1 MNCSLPRHPAIALLP
16 LLLLS
21 ACGGDATKDKPAGP
35 EAPVAK
41 VVPHAMT
48 EHGQVRNDDYY
59 WMRLSDAQK
68 EAETPD
74 AQTRDVLDHLKAEN
88 DYRKAMLAHTDTL
101 QKELFDEMVGRIKQ
115 DDSSV
120 PYKYHGYLYY
130 SRFETGQDYELQ
142 CRKKGDANGKEEIM
156 LNVPELAKGHAY
168 YQIGGTEVSPDNKLL
183 AYAVD
188 TVSRRIYS
196 VHFKDLT
203 TGEMLADKLED
214 VDGGVTWANDNRTVF
229 YTVQEPTTLRSY
241 RIYKHVLGTPQSA
254 DALVYEETD
263 EMFNVF
269 VGKTKSEQYI
279 VIGSNETLTSEY
291 RVLDANTPNGSFRIV
306 QPRIVGLEYDLDH
319 FGDHFYI
326 HTNLDAPNFRLM
338 RTPVN
343 ATTKENWTEVI
354 PHRTDVFLGGIEIFR
369 DFLVLSER
377 KNGLLQIRMKRWDDK
392 ADEYMTFQDP
402 AYAAYI
408 GYNPEFNTDLLR
420 YYYTSM
426 TTPGTQ
432 YDYNM
437 VTKERTLLKQQEV
450 LGGRFKVEN
459 YTSERLWA
467 TATDGT
473 KVPISIVYRNG
484 LKKDGKNPLLLYGY
498 GSYGNSMDAS
508 FSSARLSLLDRG
520 FVFALAHIRGGQE
533 MGRHWYEDG
542 KLLKKKN
549 TFTDFIDCGKFLV
562 QEGFT
567 TPEHLYCQGGSAGGL
582 LVGAVVNMAPELF
595 HGAVAD
601 VPFVDVVST
610 MWDESIPLTTG
621 EFNEWG
627 NPKDTTY
634 YEYIRSY
641 SPYDNVVAQD
651 YPHMLVITG
660 FWDSQVQYWEPAK
673 WVAKLRATKTGDEK
687 LLMYCNMDV
696 GHGGASGRFEQFK
709 ETALVYAFLLDLEGI
724 TK

>member
-1 MNCSLPRHPAIALLP
+1 MNTSLLRRTAIALLP
-16 LLLLS
+16 LLVLS
-21 ACGGDATKDKPAGP
+21 ACGGDAAKDKPAGP
-35 EAPVAK
+35 AAPVAK
-41 VVPHAMT
+41 VVPHAMS
-48 EHGQVRNDDYY
+48 EHGQVRNDDYF

-68 EAETPD
+68 EADVPD
-74 AQTRDVLDHLKAEN
+74 AQTQDVLDYLNAENAYLKAT
-88 DYRKAMLAHTDTL
+88 MAHTDTL
-101 QKELFDEMVGRIKQ
+101 QKQLFDEMVARIKQ

-120 PYKYHGYLYY
+120 PYKRNGYLYY
-130 SRFETGQDYELQ
+130 TRFEAGQDYPLH
-142 CRKKGDANGKEEIM
+142 CRKKGDANGTEEIM
-156 LNVPELAKGHAY
+156 LNEPEMAKGFAY
-168 YQIGGTEVSPDNKLL
+168 YQVGGTEVSTNNQLL

-188 TVSRRIYS
+188 TVSRREYT
-196 VHFKDLT
+196 VYFKDLG
-203 TGEMLADKLED
+203 TGKLLADRLNE
-214 VDGGVTWANDNRTVF
+214 VDGGVTWANDNKTVF
-229 YTVQEPTTLRSY
+229 YTKQDPVTLRSFQ
-241 RIYKHVLGTPQSA
+241 IYKHILGTPQSA

-263 EMFNVF
+263 ETFNTY

-279 VIGSNETLTSEY
+279 VIGSRETLTTEY
-291 RVLDANTPNGSFRIV
+291 RVLDANTPNGQFRVV
-306 QPRIVGLEYDLDH
+306 QPRVVGLEYDLDH
-319 FGDHFYI
+319 YGDHFYI
-326 HTNLDAPNFRLM
+326 RTNLDAPNFRLM
-338 RTPVN
+338 RTPVK
-343 ATTKENWTEVI
+343 ATTTDNWTEVI
-354 PHRTDVFLGGIEIFR
+354 PHRSDVFLSGIEIFR

-377 KNGLLQIRMKRWDDK
+377 KNGLLQIRMKRWDNK
-392 ADEYMTFQDP
+392 ADEYMQFQDP

-408 GYNPEFNTDLLR
+408 AYNPDFNTDLLR

-450 LGGRFKVEN
+450 LGGKFKVEN

-473 KVPISIVYRNG
+473 KVPVSIVYRKG
-484 LKKDGKNPLLLYGY
+484 MKKDGKNPLLLYGY
-498 GSYGNSMDAS
+498 GSYGANMDAS
-508 FSSARLSLLDRG
+508 FSTTRLSLLDRG
-520 FVFALAHIRGGQE
+520 FVYAIAHIRGGQE
-533 MGRHWYEDG
+533 MGRHWYENG

-562 QEGFT
+562 AEGYT
-567 TPEHLYCQGGSAGGL
+567 SPEHLYCQGGSAGGL
-582 LVGAVVNMAPELF
+582 LMGAVVNMAPELF

-627 NPKDTTY
+627 NPQDTTY
-634 YEYIRSY
+634 YDYIRSY

-651 YPHMLVITG
+651 YPHLLVVTG
-660 FWDSQVQYWEPAK
+660 YWDSQVQYWEPAK

-709 ETALVYAFLLDLEGI
+709 ETALIYAFLLDLEGI
-724 TK
+724 KK